1 MERDFMG
8 LNLKDSLV
16 VVKEETT
23 DGGKDSAFIKDSGIQ
38 WPFSN
43 KVSALPHFMS
53 LKAAQEDRTKN
64 IGSERLAASGFDPS
78 HRRPPIEIQKTFNQD
93 RQGGPYFSMAAYSA
107 QDDVHSV
114 HRPHNAKLFQGSNQ
128 TVAFS
133 VSNPF
138 FKTHFATTG
147 QNLAVGAVKQQLLG
161 GIPVAGPHS
170 TIHSVGSIAGFN
182 EQRNNFK
189 AGGSPAQLTIFYA
202 GEVNV
207 YDDIPPEKAQAIM
220 LLARN
225 GSSVT
230 SNMMHSKAQGQAPT
244 AKIAAGDGVLVNQS
258 VNTPPCSA
266 LSSPIS
272 VSSNPGPQSGSGST
286 SSDELMAA
294 KSTGV
299 STPPV
304 SKLEPPNIVSSV
316 APVATTTMMPSA
328 VPQARKASLARFL
341 EKRRERV
348 MSTSPYSLGKKSP
361 ECAMPGSNGMSASA
375 ASGAAAVSVSAG
387 NKGGHDI

>member
-78 HRRPPIEIQKTFNQD
+78 HRRPPIEI
-93 RQGGPYFSMAAYSA
+93 
-107 QDDVHSV
+107 
-114 HRPHNAKLFQGSNQ
+114 QGSNQ